1 MAGLV
6 VMEYRRL
13 GRSDLEVSRICLGT
27 MTWGEQN
34 TEAQAHEQ
42 MDYARER
49 GVNFFD
55 AAEMYPVPPRP
66 ETYGRTEQ
74 YIGTW
79 FAKTGRRQ
87 EVVLATKAL
96 GPSERKDI
104 RGGPRLS
111 REQIKQA
118 VETSLQRLQT
128 DYIDLYQ
135 LHWPERSTNT
145 FGKLGYNGPAE
156 EDVISI
162 EETLGA
168 CDELVREGKVRRIGV
183 SNETA
188 WGVAEY
194 LRLSREE
201 GLVRI
206 DSIQN
211 PYNLLNRSFEVG
223 LAEMACR
230 EDVGLLAYSPLAM
243 GMLSGKYAGGAK
255 PEGARLTLFDRFQR
269 YSTVN
274 AAAAVD
280 AYVQVARDH
289 GLDPAQM
296 ALAYVNER
304 PFVTANIIGATTLA
318 QLKSNIDSHQLLLS
332 SAVLDDIEAV
342 HRRYPY
348 PCP

>member
-1 MAGLV
+1 
-6 VMEYRRL
+6 MEYRRL

-49 GVNFFD
+49 NINFFD
-55 AAEMYPVPPRP
+55 AAEMYPVPPKP

-87 EVVLATKAL
+87 EVILATKAL
-96 GPSERKDI
+96 GPSARKDI

-118 VETSLQRLQT
+118 AEASLKRLQT

-135 LHWPERSTNT
+135 LHWPERSVNS
-145 FGKLGYNGPAE
+145 FGKLGYTVVSD

-162 EETLGA
+162 EETLRA

-188 WGVAEY
+188 WGVSEY

-211 PYNLLNRSFEVG
+211 PYSLLNRSFEVG
-223 LAEMACR
+223 LAEMAYR

-243 GMLSGKYAGGAK
+243 GRLSGKYSGGAR

-269 YSTVN
+269 YNTPN
-274 AAAAVD
+274 GIAAAD
-280 AYVQVARDH
+280 EYVQVARDH

-296 ALAYVNER
+296 ALSYINDR
-304 PFVTANIIGATTLA
+304 PFVTANIIGATNLE
-318 QLKSNIDSHQLLLS
+318 QLKSNIDSHSLTLS
-332 SAVLDDIEAV
+332 AEVLADIEAV
-342 HRRYPY
+342 HQRYPY

>member
-1 MAGLV
+1 MAGFEL
-6 VMEYRRL
+6 MEYRRL

-34 TEAQAHEQ
+34 SEADAHEQ

-49 GVNFFD
+49 NINFFD

-66 ETYGRTEQ
+66 ETYGRTEE
-74 YIGTW
+74 YIGSW
-79 FAKTGRRQ
+79 FAKTGRRE
-87 EVVLATKAL
+87 EVILATKVF
-96 GPSERKDI
+96 GRSDRKDV

-118 VETSLQRLQT
+118 AEASLKRLQT

-135 LHWPERSTNT
+135 LHWPDRSTNT
-145 FGKLGYNGPAE
+145 FGKLGYSVVDE
-156 EDVISI
+156 EDVVTI
-162 EETLGA
+162 EETLRA

-188 WGVAEY
+188 WGVSEY

-201 GLVRI
+201 GLARI

-223 LAEMACR
+223 LAEMAYR

-243 GMLSGKYAGGAK
+243 GTLSGKYAGGAK

-269 YSTVN
+269 YSTEN
-274 AAAAVD
+274 GKAAVD
-280 AYVQVARDH
+280 EYVQVARDH

-296 ALAYVNER
+296 ALSYINDR
-304 PFVTANIIGATTLA
+304 PFLTSNIIGATTMA
-318 QLKSNIDSHQLLLS
+318 QLKSNIDSHELVLS
-332 SAVLDDIEAV
+332 AAVLADIEAV